1 MVSHNNS
8 DYKYDMKQ
16 MHGCNSG
23 KCGTVTERHSIP
35 TVPPN
40 MEMKL
45 EKCK

>member
-1 MVSHNNS
+1 
-8 DYKYDMKQ
+8 MKQ
-16 MHGCNSG
+16 MYGCNPG
-23 KCGTVTERHSIP
+23 KCAIGMERHSIP